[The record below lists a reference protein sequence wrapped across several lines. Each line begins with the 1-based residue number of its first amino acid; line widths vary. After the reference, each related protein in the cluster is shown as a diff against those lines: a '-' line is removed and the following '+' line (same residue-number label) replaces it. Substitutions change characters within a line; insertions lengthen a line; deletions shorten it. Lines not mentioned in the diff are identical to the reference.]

1 MIVRRDTLEV
11 DAGLGGLKE
20 GSEFGRDFVIDL
32 DVGERM
38 GQRREELG
46 GRAIGSH
53 IRGSSARLKGNKVD
67 IIIVDKK

>member
-1 MIVRRDTLEV
+1 
-11 DAGLGGLKE
+11 LKE

-32 DVGERM
+32 DVGETM

-46 GRAIGSH
+46 GRAIGNH

>member
-32 DVGERM
+32 DVG
-38 GQRREELG
+38 
-46 GRAIGSH
+46 
-53 IRGSSARLKGNKVD
+53 
-67 IIIVDKK
+67 